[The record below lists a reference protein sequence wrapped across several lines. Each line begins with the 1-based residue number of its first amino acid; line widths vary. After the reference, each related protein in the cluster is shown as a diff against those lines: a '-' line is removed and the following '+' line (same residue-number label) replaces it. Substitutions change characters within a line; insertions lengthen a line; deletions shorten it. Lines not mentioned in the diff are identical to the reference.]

1 MDHGHGRVMQ
11 LQLQKSEGK
20 FAAEETDESGMQQK
34 QRGDAGTRARIAV
47 FASGEGSNLQVL
59 LDEHK
64 STPDWPC
71 QVALVVSD
79 KPWSRAVER
88 ARQAGVPVFAA
99 EPKAFA
105 SKSAYEEAILLRLH
119 EHGVDGIALAG
130 YMRIVGSVLLQAY
143 RGRIVNL
150 HPSLLPAFPGK
161 SAIADALSAGAKET
175 GVTVHYIDEGIDT
188 GPIIA
193 QWRIPIPEG
202 IHIEALTER
211 VHDIEHLLYPV
222 VIGEAAKMWRQG

>member
-1 MDHGHGRVMQ
+1 
-11 LQLQKSEGK
+11 
-20 FAAEETDESGMQQK
+20 
-34 QRGDAGTRARIAV
+34 
-47 FASGEGSNLQVL
+47 
-59 LDEHK
+59 
-64 STPDWPC
+64 
-71 QVALVVSD
+71 VSD

-105 SKSAYEEAILLRLH
+105 SKSAYEEAILLKLH

-211 VHDIEHLLYPV
+211 VHHIEHLLYPV
-222 VIGEAAKMWRQG
+222 VIGEAANIWRQG